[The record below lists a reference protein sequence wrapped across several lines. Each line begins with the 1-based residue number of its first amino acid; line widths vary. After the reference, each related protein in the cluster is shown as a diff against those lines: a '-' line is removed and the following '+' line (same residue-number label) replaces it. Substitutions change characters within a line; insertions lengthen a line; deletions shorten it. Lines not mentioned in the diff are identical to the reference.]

1 MQKRT
6 FWILTLGILAFCV
19 VVQIPANESVYSQG
33 RGNITP
39 EVIARRNTIESE
51 LLSIAI
57 VERKLMV
64 PMRDGKRMATD
75 VYRPKDTSRR
85 YPTIFVRTPYNF
97 NFWDVRNGA
106 PRDLT
111 SELEAVKR
119 GYAFVEMNERGHFF
133 SEGNY
138 DILGP
143 PLTDGDDE
151 LAWIARQPW
160 SNGKVGTIGCS
171 STAEWQLAVAA
182 QGNPAFTT
190 MIVQG
195 FGAGVGR
202 VGPYY
207 EQGNWY
213 RGGAVQMLFIA
224 WLYGEQNQV

>member
-6 FWILTLGILAFCV
+6 FWPLTLAILTFCV
-19 VVQIPANESVYSQG
+19 VVQIPANESIYLQG
-33 RGNITP
+33 RGNATP
-39 EVIARRNTIESE
+39 EIIERRRAIENE
-51 LLSIAI
+51 LQSIAI

-75 VYRPKDTSRR
+75 VYRPKDTSKK

-111 SELEAVKR
+111 NELEAVKR

-143 PLTDGDDE
+143 PLT
-151 LAWIARQPW
+151 AARSARSAARQRP
-160 SNGKVGTIGCS
+160 NGS
-171 STAEWQLAVAA
+171 WASLL
-182 QGNPAFTT
+182 
-190 MIVQG
+190 
-195 FGAGVGR
+195 R
-202 VGPYY
+202 V
-207 EQGNWY
+207 
-213 RGGAVQMLFIA
+213 IA
-224 WLYGEQNQV
+224 HLRP